1 MRIAFLIEWNAY
13 VASGVLNKVEAQV
26 RAWCA
31 QGHEARAF
39 VVTPRS
45 DQPLAI
51 DPAITTP
58 IFFPLPFRQRQ
69 FLNKVAVARVVGR
82 RLRQFGP
89 DLIYY
94 RQSLWYPG
102 LIGSLRRAAPYV
114 VELNSLSA
122 EEFRMRNPLIGAFY
136 TLTESWL
143 LDGAGGFVAV
153 SGEIAQHYARDG
165 KPMTVVANGFPVIRC
180 EPRPPPHNQRPQLVF
195 VGSPGQAWHG
205 LDKIVRLAAR
215 LPDWDFHIAGPEAN
229 EIPGMDQP
237 NIRAHGY
244 LSQAQL
250 ADLYWHMEVGIG
262 TLALHRKKMEEAS
275 PLKVREY
282 VAHGLPVIAGYHDSD
297 LSGCDFFLNIGNTEN
312 NVLEQESAIR
322 AFVERW
328 RGQVI
333 DRAEVLARV
342 DTGTKEMRRL
352 AFMAEVLAQH
362 RGQQRLEG

>member
-1 MRIAFLIEWNAY
+1 MRIAFLIELNAY
-13 VASGVLNKVEAQV
+13 VPSGILNKVEAQV
-26 RAWCA
+26 RSWCA

-39 VVTPRS
+39 VVTLRS
-45 DQPLAI
+45 DEPLAI

-58 IFFPLPFRQRQ
+58 IFFPLPFRRRQ
-69 FLNKVAVARVVGR
+69 FLNKVAVIRRVGL

-89 DLIYY
+89 DVTYY

-102 LIGSLRRAAPYV
+102 LVGSLRRAAPYV

-122 EEFRMRNPLIGAFY
+122 EEFRMRNPLINAFY

-143 LDGAGGFVAV
+143 LESGGGFVAV

-165 KPMTVVANGFPVIRC
+165 KAVNVVANGYPVTRC
-180 EPRPPPHNQRPQLVF
+180 EPRPPPSNQRPQLVF

-215 LPDWDFHIAGPEAN
+215 LPDWDFHIAGPEAS
-229 EIPGMDQP
+229 EIPSMDLS

-244 LSQAQL
+244 LNQTQL
-250 ADLYWHMEVGIG
+250 VDLYRYMDIGIG
-262 TLALHRKKMEEAS
+262 TLALHRIKMEEAS

-282 VAHGLPVIAGYHDSD
+282 VAQGLPVIAGYHDSD
-297 LSGCDFFLNIGNTEN
+297 LSGCDFFLNIGNRED
-312 NVLEQESAIR
+312 NVVVGEDAIR

-328 RGQVI
+328 RGKAI

-342 DTGTKEMRRL
+342 DTAAKEARRL
-352 AFMAEVLAQH
+352 AFMAEVVALHCGLAKT
-362 RGQQRLEG
+362 

>member
-31 QGHEARAF
+31 QGHETRAF

-58 IFFPLPFRQRQ
+58 IFFLLPFRRRQ
-69 FLNKVAVARVVGR
+69 FLNKAAVIHRVGQ

-89 DLIYY
+89 DIIYY

-102 LIGSLRRAAPYV
+102 LIGCLRRAAPYV

-122 EEFRMRNPLIGAFY
+122 EEFRMRNSLIGAFY
-136 TLTESWL
+136 ALTEPWL
-143 LDGAGGFVAV
+143 LGGADGFVAV

-165 KPMTVVANGFPVIRC
+165 KAVTVVANGFPVTRC
-180 EPRPPPHNQRPQLVF
+180 EPRPPPSNQRPQLVF

-215 LPDWDFHIAGPEAN
+215 LPDWDFHIAGPEAS
-229 EIPGMDQP
+229 EISSMDQP

-250 ADLYWHMEVGIG
+250 TDLYRHMDIGIG
-262 TLALHRKKMEEAS
+262 TLALHRNRMEEAS

-297 LSGCDFFLNIGNTEN
+297 LSGCDFFLNIGNTED
-312 NVLEQESAIR
+312 NVVAGTDAIR

-328 RGQVI
+328 RGQAI
-333 DRAEVLARV
+333 DRTEVLARV
-342 DTGTKEMRRL
+342 DTGAKEVRRL
-352 AFMAEVLAQH
+352 AFMAEVVARQ
-362 RGQQRLEG
+362 RGHARI